1 MIFEILTLINI
12 YLLLMEFEVHTVSH
26 GPSVFFPL
34 IYGLRTC
41 AQVIDQREKWRVR
54 NLQYKVRE

>member
-1 MIFEILTLINI
+1 MIFEIVTLINT
-12 YLLLMEFEVHTVSH
+12 YLLLMEFEVHTVTH

-41 AQVIDQREKWRVR
+41 AQVIDQWEKT
-54 NLQYKVRE
+54 EDP